1 MKSKLKFIG
10 AGIILIL
17 ATFLTGCPQSG
28 NNNNGTPN
36 VGPSIHMER
45 VLLENGAYAIFRFD
59 LPSGTTW
66 ADFGKITASFWVDAE
81 NMARLVRHWRLM
93 GVYAAD
99 DFELWG
105 ELRIV
110 DLWYFNAPYI
120 MDNTGRT
127 FANMSASANEWF
139 SVTYDISGA
148 SAHEQFSTANIPV
161 PNATGPFF
169 FGVGI
174 SGYYRGADGIT
185 QYIGDVT
192 LHHHTN
198 PALNVVSRGSGFAEP
213 AFASFTDPPLST
225 REVVQGPGGL

>member
-1 MKSKLKFIG
+1 MKSKLKLIG

-28 NNNNGTPN
+28 NNNGTPN

-66 ADFGKITASFWVDAE
+66 ADFGKITAYFWVDAE
-81 NMARLVRHWRLM
+81 NMARQVRHWRLM
-93 GVYAAD
+93 GVYAEG

-105 ELRIV
+105 ELRIAY
-110 DLWYFNAPYI
+110 LWTYFNAPYI
-120 MDNTGRT
+120 MDNTSRT
-127 FANMSASANEWF
+127 FANMNAYANEWF

-148 SAHEQFSTANIPV
+148 SAHEQFSTANIPA

-169 FGVGI
+169 SGVGI
-174 SGYYRGADGIT
+174 SGHDRGADGIT

-192 LHHHTN
+192 LNHRTN

-213 AFASFTDPPLST
+213 AFASFGTPLST
-225 REVVQGPGGL
+225 REVVQGPGGLR